1 MERNSQDSDIQSMK
15 SLMTGKAM
23 AMKFKHKLQA
33 KIDLLKNSHVEVCNS
48 SSDEEEEEEIKKPT
62 KKPRRRIIK
71 FVAPQ
76 ADRLGVDKIYLSML
90 SSR

>member
-1 MERNSQDSDIQSMK
+1 MERNSQDSDIATMK

-33 KIDLLKNSHVEVCNS
+33 KVDLLKASHVEVAS
-48 SSDEEEEEEIKKPT
+48 SDEDEEEEAKKPT
-62 KKPRRRIIK
+62 RKKPQRRIIK

>member
-1 MERNSQDSDIQSMK
+1 MT

-33 KIDLLKNSHVEVCNS
+33 KVDLLKASHVEVD
-48 SSDEEEEEEIKKPT
+48 SSDEEEEEVKKHTRKKPQR
-62 KKPRRRIIK
+62 KIIK
-71 FVAPQ
+71 FVTPQ

-90 SSR
+90 SSRYLLPR